1 MQVSEPVDTEPV
13 LAVAEV
19 EDSEL
24 AVTIDPWHVGSVPF
38 MAREPGDRLLLLDA
52 ASMYFRAFYGVPDSM
67 VAPDGT
73 PVNAVRGFL
82 DYIARLV
89 EDRAPTHLVAAMDA
103 DWRPAWRVAALPSYK
118 AHRVADDGVAEEVPD
133 LLTPQVPI
141 IEAAL
146 DALGL
151 CRIGVPGCEADDVIG
166 TLAVTAT
173 MPVEIVTG
181 DRDLFQLV
189 DDERAV
195 SVVYIAKGVGNR
207 EIIDEAAVSSRYQ
220 IPGRAYADFATLRG
234 DPSDGLPGV
243 PGVGDKTAAAL
254 ISRFGDL
261 DGVIAA
267 AEVSDE
273 GFPRGCRTK
282 ILDAADY
289 LRRAREVVAVKRDAK
304 LGRFDA
310 TLPATPAD
318 PDALEDLVVRWGLG
332 SSVERV
338 IAALAS
344 AHA

>member
-1 MQVSEPVDTEPV
+1 
-13 LAVAEV
+13 
-19 EDSEL
+19 
-24 AVTIDPWHVGSVPF
+24 
-38 MAREPGDRLLLLDA
+38 MANDADHRLLLLDS
-52 ASMYFRAFYGVPDSM
+52 ASMYFRAFYGVPDTV

-73 PVNAVRGFL
+73 PTNAVRGFL

-89 EDRAPTHLVAAMDA
+89 EDRHPTHLVAAMDD
-103 DWRPAWRVAALPSYK
+103 DWRPAWRVEAIPTYK
-118 AHRVADDGVAEEVPD
+118 THRVAGDGLAEEVPD
-133 LLTPQVPI
+133 LLSPQVPI

-151 CRIGVPGCEADDVIG
+151 CRIGLPDCEADDVIG
-166 TLAVTAT
+166 TLTATAT

-195 SVVYIAKGVGNR
+195 RIVYIAKGVGNR
-207 EIIDEAAVSSRYQ
+207 EIIDEAAVTSRYN

-254 ISRFGDL
+254 ITTFGDL
-261 DGVIAA
+261 DGVVEAA
-267 AEVSDE
+267 AESDV
-273 GFPRGCRTK
+273 GFPRGCRPK
-282 ILDAADY
+282 ILAAADY
-289 LRRAREVVAVKRDAK
+289 LDRARLVVAVKRDAK
-304 LGRFDA
+304 LGQYDA
-310 TLPATPAD
+310 TLPARPAD
-318 PDALEDLVVRWGLG
+318 PDALQELVGRWGLG

-338 IAALAS
+338 LAALAS